1 MPNMINILLI
11 EPKGPINNY
20 YKLHAYSGQEDLRHI
35 KGLTL
40 YLILYI
46 MKTILIWGSWRMLK
60 KPYPLTILACLIL
73 FGLAEMAGA
82 ILGGYPQQVKEVAS
96 RITINH
102 PSAHGL
108 VGVQDIDRV
117 IIERASTEV
126 LARLHTFHLHGHGL
140 AIVVFIISLI
150 IINLDT
156 SDRYKKTLTILL
168 SMGLIYPFGWLFFT
182 ILIPFLG
189 KQTSFSIAEK
199 VFFMPFGGIFFLAIT
214 GTILFALLDVIKTF
228 KGKETS

>member
-1 MPNMINILLI
+1 MINILLI
-11 EPKGPINNY
+11 EPKGSINNY
-20 YKLHAYSGQEDLRHI
+20 YKLHAYSGQENLRRI

-46 MKTILIWGSWRMLK
+46 MKNILIWGFWRMLK

-82 ILGGYPQQVKEVAS
+82 ILGGYPQQVKEAAS
-96 RITINH
+96 RIIINH

-117 IIERASTEV
+117 IIERTSTEV

-150 IINLDT
+150 VINIEIT
-156 SDRYKKTLTILL
+156 DRYKKRLTLLI
-168 SMGLIYPFGWLFFT
+168 SMGLLYPFGWLLFT

-189 KQTSFSIAEK
+189 RQNSFSLAEK
-199 VFFMPFGGIFFLAIT
+199 IFFMPFGGLFFLSILVSIFF
-214 GTILFALLDVIKTF
+214 ALTEVIKNI
-228 KGKETS
+228 KGRETS